1 MAGADLLQG
10 GPRRS
15 RYLLRPTSIQTASF
29 AIHKRTEMR
38 FICHIILY
46 YILCAIAGLFVGLI
60 LYWY

>member
-29 AIHKRTEMR
+29 AIQKRTEMR
-38 FICHIILY
+38 FICHI
-46 YILCAIAGLFVGLI
+46 ILCAIAGLFVGLI